1 MFKKINL
8 QLFAENP
15 EDKPGKGS
23 GGEPDNENDPGGTN
37 NPDDKGGEDDEDG
50 KQVTMTQAQLDSLL
64 KKSFARGARRAKAG
78 IKPTEDNA
86 DGGSDDSQNSD
97 AEARLQKAN
106 EVMLAGTIKSVAA
119 DLGLTSKGA
128 KAAVKLGDFSDCFN
142 EQGEIDEEAVKDNL
156 ADFLKEY
163 PEFAVKKDSDKGKG
177 GFKFGADNK
186 QDQNAD
192 DDALMSAFGVKKKG

>member
-8 QLFAENP
+8 QLFAEDP
-15 EDKPGKGS
+15 KD
-23 GGEPDNENDPGGTN
+23 EPNDDDPNN
-37 NPDDKGGEDDEDG
+37 NPDDLDDPDSKGGDNDDDEGG

-64 KKSFARGARRAKAG
+64 KKSFAKGARKAKAG
-78 IKPTEDNA
+78 AKPT
-86 DGGSDDSQNSD
+86 GGNSEEGGQDSDV
-97 AEARLQKAN
+97 EARIQKAN

-142 EQGEIDEEAVKDNL
+142 EQGEIDEDAVKDNL

-163 PEFAVKKDSDKGKG
+163 PEFAVKKDGNKGKG
-177 GFKFGADNK
+177 GFKFGADNE
-186 QDQNAD
+186 QDQDAD
-192 DDALMSAFGVKKKG
+192 DEALLSAFGVKKKG